1 MKEDKKDYIKTLG
14 NLIAKVGLFGFL
26 GATLLPSVFGSSLSF
41 RTPDGEK
48 YSVNKSFL
56 TLTATSLSAGNNN
69 LTDSNFNVS
78 EAQLQN
84 LKITSTS
91 TDYDIAIYPDDTFT
105 SGEELLTFEQ
115 LSETEIL
122 NLDGFPYKDDD
133 STNEF
138 HIKITDNDGTNTFNL
153 TLRSVR

>member
-1 MKEDKKDYIKTLG
+1 MNNNKKEYLQSLK
-14 NLIAKVGLFGFL
+14 NLILKGGLIGVFS
-26 GATLLPSVFGSSLSF
+26 AMLLPNVFASSLSF

-56 TLTATSLSAGNNN
+56 TITKTGESAGNLN

-84 LKITSTS
+84 LKISSVSTN
-91 TDYDIAIYPDDTFT
+91 YDVAIYPNDTFT
-105 SGEELLTFEQ
+105 AGQELIEFKQ

-122 NLDGFPYKDDD
+122 NLDGFPYKDED

-138 HIKITDNDGTNTFNL
+138 HIKITDNDGTNTFNI